1 MACNRG
7 RIARS
12 SGFTPVSPTLGVLM
26 LDTRFPR
33 PVGDIGNPRTFA
45 FPVRYRTVRGA
56 SPRRVVV
63 ERDPQLVAPFVAAAR
78 ELEAEGVAA
87 ITTSCGF
94 LALFQRELA
103 AGVAVPLWTS
113 SLLVVAELEAALR
126 PGERVGVVTADA
138 ASLSADHLRAV
149 AARADTPIE
158 GLATDSRLRATLLDD
173 LETLD
178 EAEARRATVA
188 AAERL
193 LARRPDV
200 RAIVLECTNLP
211 PYADAVRAATGLAV
225 HDITTLVR
233 ARFGTTTKAVA

>member
-1 MACNRG
+1 MG
-7 RIARS
+7 
-12 SGFTPVSPTLGVLM
+12 PTLGVLM

-33 PVGDIGNPRTFA
+33 PVGDIGHPRTFA
-45 FPVRYRTVRGA
+45 FPVRHSIVRGA

-63 ERDPQLVAPFVAAAR
+63 ERDPKLVAPFVAAAR
-78 ELEAEGVAA
+78 DLEAEGVAA

-103 AGVAVPLWTS
+103 ASVRVPMWTS
-113 SLLVVAELEAALR
+113 SLLLVAELEAALQ

-149 AARADTPIE
+149 GARADTPIE
-158 GLATDSRLRATLLDD
+158 GLAVSSRFRATLLDD

-178 EAEARRATVA
+178 EREAKQATVA

-193 LARRPDV
+193 VARRPDV

-211 PYADAVRAATGLAV
+211 PYADAVRDATGLPV

-233 ARFGTTTKAVA
+233 SRLGAKTTAPA

>member
-1 MACNRG
+1 
-7 RIARS
+7 
-12 SGFTPVSPTLGVLM
+12 M

-33 PVGDIGNPRTFA
+33 PVGDIGHPRTFA
-45 FPVRYRTVRGA
+45 FPVRYSTVRGA

-63 ERDPQLVAPFVAAAR
+63 ERDRRLVAPFVAAAR
-78 ELEAEGVAA
+78 ALEADGVAA

-103 AGVAVPLWTS
+103 ASVAVPLWTS
-113 SLLVVAELEAALR
+113 SLLLVAELEAALQ
-126 PGERVGVVTADA
+126 PNGRVGVVTADA

-149 AARADTPIE
+149 GARGDIPIE
-158 GLATDSRLRATLLDD
+158 GLATDSRFRATLLDD

-178 EAEARRATVA
+178 EGEARRATVA

-193 LARRPDV
+193 VARRPDV

-211 PYADAVRAATGLAV
+211 PYADAVRDATGLPV

-233 ARFGTTTKAVA
+233 SRFGTMKKALP

>member
-1 MACNRG
+1 
-7 RIARS
+7 
-12 SGFTPVSPTLGVLM
+12 M

-45 FPVRYRTVRGA
+45 FPVRHATVRGA

-63 ERDPQLVAPFVAAAR
+63 ERDPRLVAPFVAAAR
-78 ELEAEGVAA
+78 ELEAAGVAA
-87 ITTSCGF
+87 IATSCGF

-103 AGVAVPLWTS
+103 ASVAVPVWTS
-113 SLLVVAELEAALR
+113 SLLLVAEIEAGLAA
-126 PGERVGVVTADA
+126 GERVGVVTVDA

-149 AARADTPIE
+149 GARDDTPIE
-158 GLATDSRLRATLLDD
+158 GLAVGSALRATLLDD
-173 LETLD
+173 LATLD
-178 EAEARRATVA
+178 ETEASRATVA

-193 LARRPDV
+193 VARRPDV

-211 PYADAVRAATGLAV
+211 PYADAVREATGLAL

-233 ARFGTTTKAVA
+233 SRLAAATKTPA

>member
-1 MACNRG
+1 MG
-7 RIARS
+7 
-12 SGFTPVSPTLGVLM
+12 PTLGVLM

-33 PVGDIGNPRTFA
+33 VVGDIGHPRTFA
-45 FPVRYRTVRGA
+45 FPVRYSTVHGA

-63 ERDPQLVAPFVAAAR
+63 ERDPLLVAPFVAAAR

-87 ITTSCGF
+87 IATSCDF

-103 AGVAVPLWTS
+103 ASVAVPMWTS
-113 SLLVVAELEAALR
+113 SLLLVAELESALQM
-126 PGERVGVVTADA
+126 GERVGVVTADA

-149 AARADTPIE
+149 GARADTPIE
-158 GLATDSRLRATLLDD
+158 GLAVSSRFRATLLDD

-178 EAEARRATVA
+178 EREAKQATVA

-193 LARRPDV
+193 VARRPDV

-211 PYADAVRAATGLAV
+211 PYADAVRDATGLPV

-233 ARFGTTTKAVA
+233 SRLGAKTTAPA

>member
-1 MACNRG
+1 MG
-7 RIARS
+7 
-12 SGFTPVSPTLGVLM
+12 PTLGVLM

-33 PVGDIGNPRTFA
+33 VVGDIGHPRTFA
-45 FPVRYRTVRGA
+45 FPVRYSTVHGA

-63 ERDPQLVAPFVAAAR
+63 ERDPLLVAPFVAAAR

-87 ITTSCGF
+87 IATSCGF

-103 AGVAVPLWTS
+103 ASVAVPMWTS
-113 SLLVVAELEAALR
+113 SLLLVAELESALQM
-126 PGERVGVVTADA
+126 GERVGVVTADA

-149 AARADTPIE
+149 GARADTPIE
-158 GLATDSRLRATLLDD
+158 GLAVSSRFRATLLDD

-178 EAEARRATVA
+178 EREAKQATVA

-193 LARRPDV
+193 VARRPDV

-211 PYADAVRAATGLAV
+211 PYADAVRDATGLPV

-233 ARFGTTTKAVA
+233 SRLGAKTTAPA

>member
-1 MACNRG
+1 M
-7 RIARS
+7 
-12 SGFTPVSPTLGVLM
+12 SPTLGVLM

-33 PVGDIGNPRTFA
+33 PVGDIGHPRTFA
-45 FPVRYRTVRGA
+45 FPVRHSIVRGA

-63 ERDPQLVAPFVAAAR
+63 ERDPKLVAPFVAAAR
-78 ELEAEGVAA
+78 DLEAEGVAA

-103 AGVAVPLWTS
+103 ASVRVPMWTS
-113 SLLVVAELEAALR
+113 SLLLVAELEAALQ

-149 AARADTPIE
+149 GARADTPIE
-158 GLATDSRLRATLLDD
+158 GLALDSRFRATLLDD
-173 LETLD
+173 LDTLD
-178 EAEARRATVA
+178 EREARQATVA

-193 LARRPDV
+193 VARRSDV

-211 PYADAVRAATGLAV
+211 PYGDAVRDAIGLPV

-233 ARFGTTTKAVA
+233 ARFGAATKALA